1 MNRKLD
7 KIEKKNIYKVPDD
20 YFNTLP
26 GIIQSKALEES
37 KKSSIAWSIPV
48 IKYAV
53 PALLVVILAGYYAFV
68 NEQEQ
73 LKSAVELLSE
83 VETDELV
90 EYLAYSEITTEEI
103 LEIVELNEID
113 FEFENEETDL
123 LNDSDL
129 DDLEYVLDEFSENN
143 EL

>member
-7 KIEKKNIYKVPDD
+7 KIEKKNIYKVPDN
-20 YFNTLP
+20 YFDKLP
-26 GIIQSKALEES
+26 GIIQSRAVNES
-37 KKSSIAWSIPV
+37 RKSSIAWSIPV

-53 PALLVVILAGYYAFV
+53 PALLVVILAGYYAFF
-68 NEQEQ
+68 NGQEKS
-73 LKSAVELLSE
+73 KSAVELLAE
-83 VETDELV
+83 VETDQLV

-103 LEIVELNEID
+103 LEIVEMDEIE

-129 DDLEYVLDEFSENN
+129 GDLEYVLDEFLEIN

>member
-1 MNRKLD
+1 M
-7 KIEKKNIYKVPDD
+7 
-20 YFNTLP
+20 
-26 GIIQSKALEES
+26 
-37 KKSSIAWSIPV
+37 